1 MLKQIYMDR
10 GNNYTDLS
18 KYNEALQVSV
28 LLLKVFHQ
36 HLPVFFNWIFSS
48 TLIYCV
54 GHLFFTMGC
63 NFM

>member
-1 MLKQIYMDR
+1 MDR

-18 KYNEALQVSV
+18 KYNEALQVSA
-28 LLLKVFHQ
+28 LLLKVFHP
-36 HLPVFFNWIFSS
+36 HLPVFLNWIFSPN
-48 TLIYCV
+48 LIYWV